1 MVRGTRLSFNRV
13 GALYEIGSALSFFQ
27 VRNYADEFWA
37 VIENRQIVVEVDS
50 DETIG
55 EVFEDTAESTRDFII
70 KTLAQKLKG
79 HPFADF
85 VAHLL
90 EAMGYHTRVSPEGPD
105 GGVDILAHRD
115 ELGFVPPVIKVQ
127 IKSTEAKIGDPEVS
141 ALYGKVGNNEFGL
154 LVTLGSFTTAAK
166 NFERSKSNLRLVDG
180 DALVELILSHYEEF
194 DSRYKGM
201 LPLKRV
207 YIPAP
212 QQSVDEYS

>member
-1 MVRGTRLSFNRV
+1 MNEPVLWGIRAGRYGEGDEAFLQSSRVAIGWKLIGDLSRLQPNREAFKSALSNAYPADKPGSIPTNAGQLFRFVHEAKVGDFIAYPSKVDHKIHLGRVVGEYEYVPDFHSLFCNTREVKWLTAIPRTRLSQ

-85 VAHLL
+85 VAHL
-90 EAMGYHTRVSPEGPD
+90 
-105 GGVDILAHRD
+105 
-115 ELGFVPPVIKVQ
+115 
-127 IKSTEAKIGDPEVS
+127 
-141 ALYGKVGNNEFGL
+141 
-154 LVTLGSFTTAAK
+154 
-166 NFERSKSNLRLVDG
+166 
-180 DALVELILSHYEEF
+180 
-194 DSRYKGM
+194 
-201 LPLKRV
+201 
-207 YIPAP
+207 
-212 QQSVDEYS
+212 